1 MSNRLGLK
9 LSAAPTE
16 ASAATGKGAAAA
28 EAACVVVIV
37 VIIPWNRHHRR
48 MRICKGILIR
58 PQMTAVFLQI
68 RSAVRKGMHIFTS
81 LTHAITAE
89 KAAASRI
96 IIAMPPPLETGLS
109 EKNASDF
116 GLPSAP

>member
-9 LSAAPTE
+9 LSAAPAE
-16 ASAATGKGAAAA
+16 ASAAAGKGAAAA
-28 EAACVVVIV
+28 EAACMVVIV
-37 VIIPWNRHHRR
+37 VILPRNRHHSR

-58 PQMTAVFLQI
+58 PQVTAVFLQI
-68 RSAVRKGMHIFTS
+68 RSAVRKGMLITE
-81 LTHAITAE
+81 TPAITAE
-89 KAAASRI
+89 KAAASRT

>member
-9 LSAAPTE
+9 LSAA
-16 ASAATGKGAAAA
+16 AGKGAAAA
-28 EAACVVVIV
+28 EAACMVVIV
-37 VIIPWNRHHRR
+37 VILPRNRHHSR

-58 PQMTAVFLQI
+58 PQVTAVFLQI
-68 RSAVRKGMHIFTS
+68 CSAVRKGMHILQALRMLITE
-81 LTHAITAE
+81 TPAITAE
-89 KAAASRI
+89 KAAASRT